1 MGSGYPR
8 LSVAPPFGDLR
19 VSERLNL
26 AARRRSQRNVKSWR
40 RRSRA
45 DFRRVLIL
53 GLLVVLLL
61 PLLGIPAITAQAVGT
76 LPAVSGLASNKMEQ
90 DTLIYDRHGTLLADI
105 GKAGDHR
112 IVVPLNYISP
122 WVVKAT
128 LATEDRTF
136 YSNSGID
143 LGGIVRAGSVK
154 IAAHHLARSC
164 PRDEKLEG
172 NDRAARGNRTAR
184 CIWL

>member
-1 MGSGYPR
+1 ERILDRR
-8 LSVAPPFGDLR
+8 LKLCLCNFTCLV
-19 VSERLNL
+19 
-26 AARRRSQRNVKSWR
+26 
-40 RRSRA
+40 
-45 DFRRVLIL
+45 IL
-53 GLLVVLLL
+53 DIIVIDLL
-61 PLLGIPAITAQAVGT
+61 PLIGITAITEQAVGP
-76 LPAVSGLASNKMEQ
+76 LPAVSGLASNKMDQ

-143 LGGIVRAGSVK
+143 IGGIVRAAV
-154 IAAHHLARSC
+154 ANYQHH
-164 PRDEKLEG
+164 K
-172 NDRAARGNRTAR
+172 
-184 CIWL
+184 